1 MFFIFLFF
9 LTACQKDNSTATP
22 AAIFDSIPISKPLIP
37 GIIDEASGI
46 ADSKANPGYIW
57 TEQDSGNPN
66 DIFLLSYDASV
77 SKKINIKNIAN
88 RDWEDIAIAN
98 GPVAGINY
106 IYLADIGDNAQT
118 ATDYYIYRFAEPL
131 ASADTVRTIEKITF
145 KYPDGSHDAEAIL
158 VDNNT
163 KDIFIITKPDALSKI
178 YRLGYPQSTSSINMA
193 VYVGNLS
200 IGGVVSAAT
209 SSDCNEIII
218 KNYTAL
224 YYWKRNA
231 GQTTEQ
237 LLLTAP
243 VKLGYQLEPQ
253 GEAVCFKN
261 DNSGFFTLSE
271 KPFFATSVSL
281 NFYRRK

>member
-1 MFFIFLFF
+1 MFFVFLFF
-9 LTACQKDNSTATP
+9 LTACQKDNSAATP
-22 AAIFDSIPISKPLIP
+22 AAIFDSIPVIKPLVP

-66 DIFLLSYDASV
+66 DIFLLSYNATV
-77 SKKINIKNIAN
+77 LKKINIKNTAN
-88 RDWEDIAIAN
+88 RDWEDMIIAN

-118 ATDYYIYRFAEPL
+118 ATDYYIYRFPEPL
-131 ASADTVRTIEKITF
+131 AVVDTTEKITF

-163 KDIFIITKPDALSKI
+163 KDIFIITKPDTQSKI
-178 YRLGYPQSTSSINMA
+178 YKLSYPQSTSSINMA
-193 VYVGNLS
+193 AYVGNLS
-200 IGGVVSAAT
+200 IGGVVSAAA
-209 SSDCNEIII
+209 SSDGNEIII

-231 GQTTEQ
+231 GQSIEQ

-243 VKLGYQLEPQ
+243 IKLGYQLEPQ
-253 GEAVCFKN
+253 GEAICFKN
-261 DNSGFFTLSE
+261 DNTGFFTLSE
-271 KPFFATSVSL
+271 KPFFAASVSL
-281 NFYRRK
+281 NFYKRK